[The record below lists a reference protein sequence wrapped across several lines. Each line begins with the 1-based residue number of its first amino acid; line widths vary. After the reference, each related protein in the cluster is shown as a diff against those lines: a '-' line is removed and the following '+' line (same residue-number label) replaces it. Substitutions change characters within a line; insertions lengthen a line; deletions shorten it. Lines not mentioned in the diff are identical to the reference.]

1 MQWRDVC
8 KRQIAIGLRMDT
20 MSKEKETVIIYFFL
34 RNLTANRKRQI
45 KLQIEEDAGL
55 REVGFVCFLVLF
67 VLFFVLDEPCIFMV
81 CWEGVSGEANYIL
94 FNVVF
99 SAFPNP

>member
-1 MQWRDVC
+1 MQWRNVC
-8 KRQIAIGLRMDT
+8 KRQIAIGLRMDK

-55 REVGFVCFLVLF
+55 REVVFVCFLSCF
-67 VLFFVLDEPCIFMV
+67 IF
-81 CWEGVSGEANYIL
+81 C
-94 FNVVF
+94 FR
-99 SAFPNP
+99 